1 MVRVDMHCNLMIFD
15 DWRWFIG
22 ELKIQLTFQLDWNLS
37 ENKKDSGQA
46 RMTKHETLF

>member
-1 MVRVDMHCNLMIFD
+1 MIFD

-37 ENKKDSGQA
+37 ANKKDSGQA
-46 RMTKHETLF
+46 RTTKHETLF